1 MTVADRL
8 LMLDVFFGLHVVL
21 APDGEHV
28 VLRGPPDAVEVASPM
43 VLLRKP
49 EIVAHL
55 RSLAATGRPA

>member
-1 MTVADRL
+1 MTPEDVL
-8 LMLDVFFGLHVVL
+8 LMLDVLFDVRVRL
-21 APDGEHV
+21 APDREHLE
-28 VLRGPPDAVEVASPM
+28 LRGASKAVECASPM